1 VEKVSVSKSLVIAV
15 VAVAG
20 GSLLALMF
28 VLGRESG
35 SGSVSAPLAKIERIA
50 PQPKE
55 QPLPLPTPAAGL
67 ITEHGETR
75 PDSGPAPS
83 APAPGAALQTA
94 ASQASAPIGGE
105 RGNAGADPE
114 RAAVV
119 AYFDAADRIQ
129 AGAMSGEAEGIA
141 NEMAAALA
149 NGDTSSLDKMIRQ
162 TETAKASLAAV
173 TPPAPCASVHRETLA
188 SLDDSLEVLRSMKSA
203 MESSEPAAQLAS
215 VATRATALRSR
226 ANALQTEEL
235 ALRQRFGLKH

>member
-15 VAVAG
+15 AAAAAA
-20 GSLLALMF
+20 SLLALAF

-35 SGSVSAPLAKIERIA
+35 PSVSAPLTRIERVTVTPRPQGEPLRLPA
-50 PQPKE
+50 P
-55 QPLPLPTPAAGL
+55 PAAS
-67 ITEHGETR
+67 IRENTDTR
-75 PDSGPAPS
+75 PGAGQVPS
-83 APAPGAALQTA
+83 SPEQTA
-94 ASQASAPIGGE
+94 APQAALGQA
-105 RGNAGADPE
+105 NAGSDPE

-119 AYFDAADRIQ
+119 AYFDAVDRIQ

-149 NGDTSSLDKMIRQ
+149 NGDTSGLDKMIRQ
-162 TETAKASLAAV
+162 TEAAKASLAAV
-173 TPPAPCASVHRETLA
+173 TPPAPCAAFHRETLA

-226 ANALQTEEL
+226 ADALQKEEL
-235 ALRQRFGLKH
+235 ALRQRYGLKR